1 MSLLQRRP
9 QFSLAGHGRSMV
21 RAASTRTSSP
31 VLPLAVV
38 QTAQRRQVRQ
48 RAGLATLLERQIVA
62 TANEERERLS
72 EESAALYQ
80 EILQAAEE
88 LPLVVAIARYRSSK
102 ETEWGY
108 VSEIQ
113 NASMRL
119 GRPYSPYEP
128 ERREISV
135 IDMVNQATRNLASR
149 LSAEAE
155 EAHAAE
161 REAYLN
167 GDEGGSS

>member
-1 MSLLQRRP
+1 
-9 QFSLAGHGRSMV
+9 MV